1 MVGPNFYMG
10 IGTPGG
16 NKIPTILD
24 EVIVDY
30 LNGNGTLQE
39 SVDKP
44 RFIMM
49 VVQFIMKMLQAMKIL
64 TSSKV

>member
-1 MVGPNFYMG
+1 MRF
-10 IGTPGG
+10 
-16 NKIPTILD
+16 
-24 EVIVDY
+24 IVDY

-44 RFIMM
+44 RFYNDGGT
-49 VVQFIMKMLQAMKIL
+49 FIMKMLQAMKIL